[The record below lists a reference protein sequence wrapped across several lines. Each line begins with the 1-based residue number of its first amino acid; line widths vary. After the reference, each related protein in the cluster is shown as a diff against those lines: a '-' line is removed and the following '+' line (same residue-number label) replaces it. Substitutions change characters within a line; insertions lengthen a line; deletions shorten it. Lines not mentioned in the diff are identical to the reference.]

1 MARLKTNIAMTS
13 VRTKGIGLEIFLPF
27 KSTHHSV
34 SGAFDDL
41 VDEFIRERSSQFGF
55 ILDDFAAF
63 DDLID
68 LGSDDFNVFDDLVLE
83 LRQFSFEQSF
93 GTRMIRLLTH
103 SYSSSRKWVQKSSVL
118 SSITFTLPK
127 CFPSKSLQ

>member
-1 MARLKTNIAMTS
+1 MASL
-13 VRTKGIGLEIFLPF
+13 RTKGTGFEKTLPF
-27 KSTHHSV
+27 KSTHFSV
-34 SGAFDDL
+34 SGDFDDL
-41 VDEFIRERSSQFGF
+41 VDDFIRERSSQFGF

-68 LGSDDFNVFDDLVLE
+68 LGSDDFNVFYDSVLE

-103 SYSSSRKWVQKSSVL
+103 SCSSSRKWVQKSSVL
-118 SSITFTLPK
+118 SSITFTLPE